1 MQIAV
6 KTSNNSILIVFQ
18 HQSKVSASLASGD
31 LLTTSA
37 CIGADTLLKLL
48 GNYCRNKD
56 IKTAITVGIVGMLM
70 LLLLIFVACIGQPP
84 ISAFISQLEVICLLV
99 VPRPRCVESLRI
111 GTFIAFV
118 EYVVH
123 LSSLDANGIFLLKP

>member
-1 MQIAV
+1 MLFTVQISFN
-6 KTSNNSILIVFQ
+6 KLPLLIIFQ

-56 IKTAITVGIVGMLM
+56 IKTAITVGIVGMFM
-70 LLLLIFVACIGQPP
+70 LI
-84 ISAFISQLEVICLLV
+84 EVYM
-99 VPRPRCVESLRI
+99 E
-111 GTFIAFV
+111 G
-118 EYVVH
+118 
-123 LSSLDANGIFLLKP
+123 